1 MRTYAD
7 NARTY
12 LARANFEQA
21 AWNLQQ
27 ISELTG
33 RMAQISGQLKVFS
46 RKTSGQRMRVSLRAC
61 LDGAQRILRS
71 RIAQAGAEL
80 SVELPS
86 ADLFVAADMVQLEQV
101 LVNLIGNACD
111 ILAGRERRRITVSAR
126 REGAE
131 VRLQVQDSG
140 PGIAVENLARVFDPF
155 FTTTESGLGLGLSI
169 SHTIAQRLGG
179 TLTVAN
185 APQGGAVFT
194 LTLASWGDH
203 RQTA

>member
-1 MRTYAD
+1 
-7 NARTY
+7 
-12 LARANFEQA
+12 
-21 AWNLQQ
+21 
-27 ISELTG
+27 
-33 RMAQISGQLKVFS
+33 
-46 RKTSGQRMRVSLRAC
+46 
-61 LDGAQRILRS
+61 
-71 RIAQAGAEL
+71 
-80 SVELPS
+80 
-86 ADLFVAADMVQLEQV
+86 MVQLEQV